1 MDQEI
6 HDFLR
11 AVPAEA
17 RDTVNELLRQP
28 RLGIDALRRQ
38 VREHTADYL
47 EAARERDLDTRL
59 AQQIERRC
67 IALLESIRSKGV
79 PAWQRRI
86 VQAAVEYY
94 VFPEDGDGD
103 FDSVSGLDDDAEVIN
118 AALFV
123 LGQDDDTIEIA

>member
-1 MDQEI
+1 MDPEI
-6 HDFLR
+6 DEFLQ

-17 RDTVNELLRQP
+17 RATVTELLRQP
-28 RLGIDALRRQ
+28 RLSIDALRRQ

-47 EAARERDLDTRL
+47 EAARARDLDTRL

-67 IALLESIRSKGV
+67 ISLLERVRQGV

-86 VQAAVEYY
+86 VQAAAEYY

-103 FDSVSGLDDDAEVIN
+103 FDSVAGLDDDAEVVN
-118 AALFV
+118 AVLFV
-123 LGQDDDTIEIA
+123 LGEEDQMIQIA